1 MQKSSGKAV
10 LVAGKG
16 ANDTGKACLENQ
28 RLELGSKKENRTR
41 RDWQAAWVTDQCG
54 VCLLKAKGGMWNVL
68 SSEMCNTSVFY
79 LGRMVTGDKI
89 LLVEFDF
96 LKACATLKNMKM
108 TSK

>member
-1 MQKSSGKAV
+1 
-10 LVAGKG
+10 
-16 ANDTGKACLENQ
+16 
-28 RLELGSKKENRTR
+28 
-41 RDWQAAWVTDQCG
+41 
-54 VCLLKAKGGMWNVL
+54 
-68 SSEMCNTSVFY
+68 MCNTSVFY

>member
-1 MQKSSGKAV
+1 
-10 LVAGKG
+10 
-16 ANDTGKACLENQ
+16 
-28 RLELGSKKENRTR
+28 
-41 RDWQAAWVTDQCG
+41 
-54 VCLLKAKGGMWNVL
+54 
-68 SSEMCNTSVFY
+68 MCNASVCY